1 MQPDALTDDAPSDEE
16 LLQRVAG
23 ADAAAFALLLRR
35 HLGHV
40 QMLARR
46 MLGDAGE
53 AEDVAQDVFLK
64 LWRTPHSWQP
74 GKAKFSSWLSRVA
87 ANACI
92 DKIRRR
98 KPLAL
103 GDQPEPADPAPGP
116 HDAALNAQ
124 RARRVEQ
131 ALQALPERQRLAI
144 TLRHY
149 RGYSNKEGAQIMR
162 ISVEAMESLL
172 ARARRHLKTLLAK
185 DVKALLHEI

>member
-1 MQPDALTDDAPSDEE
+1 MQPDAPSDDTLADEA
-16 LLQRVAG
+16 LLQRIAG
-23 ADAAAFALLLRR
+23 ADAAAFAVLLGR
-35 HLGHV
+35 HMGHV

-46 MLGDAGE
+46 MLGDADE
-53 AEDVAQDVFLK
+53 AEDVAQDVFIK
-64 LWRTPHSWQP
+64 LWRAPHSWQP
-74 GKAKFSSWLSRVA
+74 GKAKFASWLSRVA

-103 GDQPEPADPAPGP
+103 ADQAEPADPAPGP
-116 HDAALNAQ
+116 HDAALNSQ

-144 TLRHY
+144 TLCHY
-149 RGYSNKEGAQIMR
+149 RGCSNKEGAQIMQ

-172 ARARRHLKTLLAK
+172 ARARRRLKTLLAK
-185 DVKALLHEI
+185 DVKALLREI